1 MFDSFVS
8 HKHTKL
14 VDADA
19 MKDSIK
25 SGDTD
30 EYRVISTKE
39 LHEALNEWI
48 DGRPPVDAVPVV
60 RCKDCRYGHR
70 FFDVINGT
78 TDSWI
83 ECRNPDGLNRD
94 TSEDSFCSYGE
105 RKKEE

>member
-19 MKDSIK
+19 MKESIK
-25 SGDTD
+25 GSDTD
-30 EYRVISTKE
+30 EYRIISTKE

-60 RCKDCRYGHR
+60 RCKNCKHRDPEDRKCDCGHDIMWQLPR
-70 FFDVINGT
+70 GD
-78 TDSWI
+78 DWY
-83 ECRNPDGLNRD
+83 CADGKPKD
-94 TSEDSFCSYGE
+94 
-105 RKKEE
+105 KEEE